1 MIKLKDNSY
10 KSINKIK
17 ENLKSENK
25 NISDEDIEKDINSLK
40 EISHRT
46 IKNIIENDN
55 LLIFPSDL
63 NKSKDIDKSKTI
75 FNIYNNEV
83 RTNNIMGFIGYN
95 DTQIKITSRFA
106 SNENDYFLHY
116 MLQKVLCLNIF
127 DLQHSTNKDDSFDFL
142 IYMFL
147 DLFQKAI
154 RQGIFKS
161 YQNREYNDA
170 NVRGV
175 IDINRHIKNNIP
187 FNGKIA
193 YNTREYSY
201 DNNITQLIRH
211 TIEYI
216 NTKSRGILNIN
227 EDIKSG
233 VFQIIEATKRYDKNK
248 RQSIINKNLKKLNH
262 PYFYEYE
269 PLRKICVQI
278 LRHEELKYGRE
289 ENKIY
294 GILFDGAYLWEEYIW
309 TILEDLNFKHPKN
322 KTGKGWINL
331 LNDNKKLWKIFPD
344 FYSNDKKIV
353 LDTKYK
359 RLNKKS
365 KKEDE
370 DESIKR
376 EDRFQIISYVYTLGA
391 KKGGFVYPSENKE
404 FSFDNIGILNREY
417 NKNIL
422 EDYSPSI
429 FKYAFLIPNKKSNEE
444 NFENINDFK
453 KEIEESENDLRKKSK
468 TNFNNLSF

>member
-1 MIKLKDNSY
+1 MSIIQIEDNDY
-10 KSINKIK
+10 KGVSINNDDMENIKRFANKKIK
-17 ENLKSENK
+17 YLKENNLFILSK
-25 NISDEDIEKDINSLK
+25 NSFKDDIENSA
-40 EISHRT
+40 
-46 IKNIIENDN
+46 IIELDEVN
-55 LLIFPSDL
+55 
-63 NKSKDIDKSKTI
+63 NK
-75 FNIYNNEV
+75 IYS
-83 RTNNIMGFIGYN
+83 NNIMGFIGYN

-106 SNENDYFLHY
+106 SEDEDYFLHY
-116 MLQKVLCLNIF
+116 MLQKVFYSNIF
-127 DLQHSTNKDDSFDFL
+127 NWEYTTERDYSFDFL
-142 IYMFL
+142 IYMFTYF
-147 DLFQKAI
+147 FQKAI

-161 YQNREYNDA
+161 YQKREYNDA

-248 RQSIINKNLKKLNH
+248 RQNIIGKNLKKLNH

-269 PLRKICVQI
+269 PLRKICIQI

-289 ENKIY
+289 EDKIY
-294 GILFDGAYLWEEYIW
+294 GILFDGAYLWEEYIY
-309 TILEDLNFKHPKN
+309 TILKDLNFKHPRN
-322 KTGKGWINL
+322 KEKTDGINL
-331 LNDNKKLWKIFPD
+331 LNKKWTVYPD
-344 FYSNDKKIV
+344 FYNYNKQIV

-359 RLNKKS
+359 MLNKDNDKIDGS
-365 KKEDE
+365 DKH
-370 DESIKR
+370 
-376 EDRFQIISYVYTLGA
+376 QIISYVYTLGA
-391 KKGGFVYPSENKE
+391 KIGGFVYPSENKE

-453 KEIEESENDLRKKSK
+453 KEIEKSENDFKEKIK
-468 TNFNNLSF
+468 NEFQ

>member
-1 MIKLKDNSY
+1 MSIIQIADNNY
-10 KSINKIK
+10 KGVS
-17 ENLKSENK
+17 
-25 NISDEDIEKDINSLK
+25 
-40 EISHRT
+40 
-46 IKNIIENDN
+46 
-55 LLIFPSDL
+55 
-63 NKSKDIDKSKTI
+63 IDKSDI
-75 FNIYNNEV
+75 ENIKQFANKKIKYLKENNLFILSKNSFKDDIENSDIIELDEV
-83 RTNNIMGFIGYN
+83 NNKIYSNNIMGFIGYN
-95 DTQIKITSRFA
+95 DTQIKITSRFTPN
-106 SNENDYFLHY
+106 SDKDYFLHY
-116 MLQKVLCLNIF
+116 MLQKVFYSNIF
-127 DLQHSTNKDDSFDFL
+127 NWEYTTERDYSFDFL
-142 IYMFL
+142 IYMFTYF
-147 DLFQKAI
+147 FQKAI

-161 YQNREYNDA
+161 YQKREYNDA

-216 NTKSRGILNIN
+216 NTKSKGILNIN

-269 PLRKICVQI
+269 PLRKICIQI
-278 LRHEELKYGRE
+278 LRHEEIKYGRE

-294 GILFDGAYLWEEYIW
+294 GILFDGAYLWEEYIY
-309 TILEDLNFKHPKN
+309 TILKDLDFLHPRN
-322 KTGKGWINL
+322 KEKTDGINL
-331 LNDNKKLWKIFPD
+331 LNKKWTVYPD
-344 FYSNDKKIV
+344 FYNYNKQIV

-359 RLNKKS
+359 MLNKDNDKIDGS
-365 KKEDE
+365 DKH
-370 DESIKR
+370 
-376 EDRFQIISYVYTLGA
+376 QIISYVYTLGA
-391 KKGGFVYPSENKE
+391 KIGGFVYPSENKE

-453 KEIEESENDLRKKSK
+453 KEIEKSENDFKEKIK
-468 TNFNNLSF
+468 NEFQ

>member
-1 MIKLKDNSY
+1 MSIIQIADNNY
-10 KSINKIK
+10 KGVS
-17 ENLKSENK
+17 
-25 NISDEDIEKDINSLK
+25 
-40 EISHRT
+40 
-46 IKNIIENDN
+46 
-55 LLIFPSDL
+55 
-63 NKSKDIDKSKTI
+63 IDKSDI
-75 FNIYNNEV
+75 ENIKQFANKKIKYLKENNLFILSKNSFKDDIENSDIIELDEV
-83 RTNNIMGFIGYN
+83 NNKIYSNNIMGFIGYN

-161 YQNREYNDA
+161 YQNRKYNDA

-216 NTKSRGILNIN
+216 NTKSKGILNIN

-248 RQSIINKNLKKLNH
+248 RQNIIGKNLKKLNH

-269 PLRKICVQI
+269 PLRKICIQI
-278 LRHEELKYGRE
+278 LSHEELKYGRE

-294 GILFDGAYLWEEYIW
+294 GILFDGAYLWEEYIY
-309 TILEDLNFKHPKN
+309 TILKDLNFKHPRN
-322 KTGKGWINL
+322 KEKTDGINL
-331 LNDNKKLWKIFPD
+331 LNNKWSVYPD
-344 FYSNDKKIV
+344 FYNYDKKIV

-359 RLNKKS
+359 MLNRNNEEIDGSDKH
-365 KKEDE
+365 
-370 DESIKR
+370 
-376 EDRFQIISYVYTLGA
+376 QIISYVYTLGA
-391 KKGGFVYPSENKE
+391 KIGGFVYPSENKE

-429 FKYAFLIPNKKSNEE
+429 FKYAFLIPNKKLNKE

-453 KEIEESENDLRKKSK
+453 KEIEKSENDFKEKIK
-468 TNFNNLSF
+468 NEFQ

>member
-1 MIKLKDNSY
+1 MSIIQIADNDY
-10 KSINKIK
+10 KGVS
-17 ENLKSENK
+17 
-25 NISDEDIEKDINSLK
+25 
-40 EISHRT
+40 
-46 IKNIIENDN
+46 
-55 LLIFPSDL
+55 
-63 NKSKDIDKSKTI
+63 IDKSDI
-75 FNIYNNEV
+75 ENIKQFANKKIKYLKENNLFILSKNSFKDDIENSDIIELDEV
-83 RTNNIMGFIGYN
+83 NNKIYSNNIMGFIGYN

-161 YQNREYNDA
+161 YQKREYNDA

-216 NTKSRGILNIN
+216 NTKSKGILNIN
-227 EDIKSG
+227 EYIKSG

-269 PLRKICVQI
+269 PLRKICIQI

-294 GILFDGAYLWEEYIW
+294 GILFDGAYLWEEYIY
-309 TILEDLNFKHPKN
+309 TILKDLDFLHPRN
-322 KTGKGWINL
+322 KEKTDGINL
-331 LNDNKKLWKIFPD
+331 LNKKWTVYPD
-344 FYSNDKKIV
+344 FYNYNKQIV

-359 RLNKKS
+359 MLNKDNDKIDGS
-365 KKEDE
+365 DKH
-370 DESIKR
+370 
-376 EDRFQIISYVYTLGA
+376 QIISYVYTLGA
-391 KKGGFVYPSENKE
+391 KIGGFVYPSENKE

-453 KEIEESENDLRKKSK
+453 KEIEKSENDFKEKIK
-468 TNFNNLSF
+468 NEFQ

>member
-10 KSINKIK
+10 KSINEIK

-63 NKSKDIDKSKTI
+63 NKSKDIDESKTI

-83 RTNNIMGFIGYN
+83 RTNNLMGFIGYN
-95 DTQIKITSRFA
+95 DTQIKITSRFTPN
-106 SNENDYFLHY
+106 SDKDYFLHY

-269 PLRKICVQI
+269 PLRKICIQI

-309 TILEDLNFKHPKN
+309 TILKDLNFKHPEN
-322 KTGKGWINL
+322 KTGKGGINL
-331 LNDNKKLWKIFPD
+331 LEKDWEVFPD
-344 FYSNDKKIV
+344 FYKINNEKNIV

-359 RLNKKS
+359 RLENK
-365 KKEDE
+365 D
-370 DESIKR
+370 I
-376 EDRFQIISYVYTLGA
+376 DRNDKHQIISYVYTLGA
-391 KKGGFVYPSENKE
+391 KIGGFVYPSENKE

-429 FKYAFLIPNKKSNEE
+429 FKYAFLIPNE
-444 NFENINDFK
+444 NFKNIKEFANKIKTSEDNFKEKIENKFQ
-453 KEIEESENDLRKKSK
+453 
-468 TNFNNLSF
+468 LSF

>member
-1 MIKLKDNSY
+1 MSIIQIADNDYKGVSIDKTDIENIKQFANKKIKYLKENNLFILSKNSF
-10 KSINKIK
+10 KDDIENSDIIELDEVNNKIY
-17 ENLKSENK
+17 S
-25 NISDEDIEKDINSLK
+25 
-40 EISHRT
+40 
-46 IKNIIENDN
+46 
-55 LLIFPSDL
+55 
-63 NKSKDIDKSKTI
+63 
-75 FNIYNNEV
+75 
-83 RTNNIMGFIGYN
+83 NNIMGFIGYN

-127 DLQHSTNKDDSFDFL
+127 DLQHSTDKDDSFDFL

-161 YQNREYNDA
+161 YQKREYNDA

-269 PLRKICVQI
+269 PLRKICIQI

-294 GILFDGAYLWEEYIW
+294 GILFDGAYLWEEYIY
-309 TILEDLNFKHPKN
+309 TILKDLDFLHPRN
-322 KTGKGWINL
+322 KEKTDGINL
-331 LNDNKKLWKIFPD
+331 LNKKWTVYPD
-344 FYSNDKKIV
+344 FYNYNKQIV

-359 RLNKKS
+359 MLNKDNDKIDGS
-365 KKEDE
+365 DKH
-370 DESIKR
+370 
-376 EDRFQIISYVYTLGA
+376 QIISYVYTLGA
-391 KKGGFVYPSENKE
+391 KIGAFIYPIKE
-404 FSFDNIGILNREY
+404 TKEDLKSLIGELNNSKNNGIL
-417 NKNIL
+417 KA
-422 EDYSPSI
+422 SI
-429 FKYAFLIPNKKSNEE
+429 HKCGFLIPNE
-444 NFENINDFK
+444 NFKNIKEFANKIKTSEDNFKEKIENKFQ
-453 KEIEESENDLRKKSK
+453 
-468 TNFNNLSF
+468 LSF

>member
-10 KSINKIK
+10 KSINEIK

-25 NISDEDIEKDINSLK
+25 NISDEDIEEDINSLEK
-40 EISHRT
+40 ISHRT

-63 NKSKDIDKSKTI
+63 NKSKDIDDSKTI

-116 MLQKVLCLNIF
+116 MLQKILCLNIF

-269 PLRKICVQI
+269 PLRKICIQI

-309 TILEDLNFKHPKN
+309 TILKDLNFKHPEN
-322 KTGKGWINL
+322 KTGKGGINL
-331 LNDNKKLWKIFPD
+331 LEKDWEVFPD
-344 FYSNDKKIV
+344 FYKINNEKNIV

-359 RLNKKS
+359 RLENK
-365 KKEDE
+365 D
-370 DESIKR
+370 I
-376 EDRFQIISYVYTLGA
+376 DRNDKHQIISYVYTLGA
-391 KKGGFVYPSENKE
+391 KIGGFVYPSENKE

-429 FKYAFLIPNKKSNEE
+429 FKYAFLIPNE
-444 NFENINDFK
+444 NFKNIKEFANKIKTSEDNFKEKIENKFQ
-453 KEIEESENDLRKKSK
+453 
-468 TNFNNLSF
+468 LSF

>member
-1 MIKLKDNSY
+1 MSIIQIADNNY
-10 KSINKIK
+10 KGVS
-17 ENLKSENK
+17 
-25 NISDEDIEKDINSLK
+25 
-40 EISHRT
+40 
-46 IKNIIENDN
+46 
-55 LLIFPSDL
+55 
-63 NKSKDIDKSKTI
+63 IDKSDI
-75 FNIYNNEV
+75 ENIKQFANKKIKYLKENNLFILSKNSFKDDIENSDIIELDEV
-83 RTNNIMGFIGYN
+83 NNKIYSNNIMGFIGYN
-95 DTQIKITSRFA
+95 DTQIKITSRFTPN
-106 SNENDYFLHY
+106 SDKDYFLHY
-116 MLQKVLCLNIF
+116 MLQKVFYSNIF
-127 DLQHSTNKDDSFDFL
+127 NWEYTTERDYSFDFL
-142 IYMFL
+142 IYMFTYF
-147 DLFQKAI
+147 FQKAI

-161 YQNREYNDA
+161 YQNREYNNA

-216 NTKSRGILNIN
+216 NMKSRGILNIN

-233 VFQIIEATKRYDKNK
+233 VSQIIEATKRYDKNK

-269 PLRKICVQI
+269 PLRKICIQI

-294 GILFDGAYLWEEYIW
+294 GILFDGAYLWEEYIY
-309 TILEDLNFKHPKN
+309 TILKDLDFLHPRN
-322 KTGKGWINL
+322 KEKTDGINL
-331 LNDNKKLWKIFPD
+331 LNKKWTVYPD
-344 FYSNDKKIV
+344 FYNYNKQIV

-359 RLNKKS
+359 MLNKDNDKIDGS
-365 KKEDE
+365 DKH
-370 DESIKR
+370 
-376 EDRFQIISYVYTLGA
+376 QIISYVYTLGA
-391 KKGGFVYPSENKE
+391 KIGGFVYPSENKE

-429 FKYAFLIPNKKSNEE
+429 FKYAFLIPNKKSNKE

-453 KEIEESENDLRKKSK
+453 KEIEKSENDFKEKIK
-468 TNFNNLSF
+468 NEFQ

>member
-1 MIKLKDNSY
+1 MSIIQIEDNDYKGVSINNDDMENIKRFANKKIKYLKENNLFILSKNSFKDDIENSY
-10 KSINKIK
+10 IIELDEVNNKIY
-17 ENLKSENK
+17 S
-25 NISDEDIEKDINSLK
+25 
-40 EISHRT
+40 
-46 IKNIIENDN
+46 
-55 LLIFPSDL
+55 
-63 NKSKDIDKSKTI
+63 
-75 FNIYNNEV
+75 
-83 RTNNIMGFIGYN
+83 NNIMGFIGYN
-95 DTQIKITSRFA
+95 DTQIKITSRFTPN
-106 SNENDYFLHY
+106 SDKDYFLHY
-116 MLQKVLCLNIF
+116 MLQKVFYSNIF
-127 DLQHSTNKDDSFDFL
+127 NWEYTTERDYSFDFL
-142 IYMFL
+142 IYMFTYF
-147 DLFQKAI
+147 FQKAI

-161 YQNREYNDA
+161 YQKREYNDA

-269 PLRKICVQI
+269 PLRKICIQI

-289 ENKIY
+289 EDKIY
-294 GILFDGAYLWEEYIW
+294 GILFDGAYLWEEYIY
-309 TILEDLNFKHPKN
+309 TILKDLDFLHPRN
-322 KTGKGWINL
+322 KEKTDGINL
-331 LNDNKKLWKIFPD
+331 LNKKWTVYPD
-344 FYSNDKKIV
+344 FYNYNKQIV

-359 RLNKKS
+359 MLNKDNDKIDGS
-365 KKEDE
+365 DKH
-370 DESIKR
+370 
-376 EDRFQIISYVYTLGA
+376 QIISYVYTLGA
-391 KKGGFVYPSENKE
+391 KIGGFVYPSENKE

-429 FKYAFLIPNKKSNEE
+429 FKYAFLIPNKKSNKE

-453 KEIEESENDLRKKSK
+453 KEIEKSENDFKKK
-468 TNFNNLSF
+468 IKNEFQ

>member
-1 MIKLKDNSY
+1 MSIIQIADNNY
-10 KSINKIK
+10 KGVS
-17 ENLKSENK
+17 
-25 NISDEDIEKDINSLK
+25 
-40 EISHRT
+40 
-46 IKNIIENDN
+46 
-55 LLIFPSDL
+55 
-63 NKSKDIDKSKTI
+63 IDKSDI
-75 FNIYNNEV
+75 ENIKQFANKKIKYLKENNLFILSKNSFKDDIENSDIIELDEV
-83 RTNNIMGFIGYN
+83 NNKIYSNNIMGFIGYN
-95 DTQIKITSRFA
+95 DTQIKITSRFTPN
-106 SNENDYFLHY
+106 SDKDYFLHY
-116 MLQKVLCLNIF
+116 MLQKVFYSNIF
-127 DLQHSTNKDDSFDFL
+127 NWEYTTERDYSFDFL
-142 IYMFL
+142 IYMFTHF
-147 DLFQKAI
+147 FQKAI

-269 PLRKICVQI
+269 PLRKICIQI

-294 GILFDGAYLWEEYIW
+294 GILFDGAYLWEEYIY
-309 TILEDLNFKHPKN
+309 TILKDLDFLHPRN
-322 KTGKGWINL
+322 KEKTDGINL
-331 LNDNKKLWKIFPD
+331 LNKKWTVYPD
-344 FYSNDKKIV
+344 FYNYNKQIV

-359 RLNKKS
+359 MLNKDNDKIDGS
-365 KKEDE
+365 DKH
-370 DESIKR
+370 
-376 EDRFQIISYVYTLGA
+376 QIISYVYTLGA
-391 KKGGFVYPSENKE
+391 KIGGFVYPSENKE

-444 NFENINDFK
+444 NFNNIKEFKDEIEKSENDFK
-453 KEIEESENDLRKKSK
+453 EKIKNE
-468 TNFNNLSF
+468 FQ

>member
-233 VFQIIEATKRYDKNK
+233 IFKIIEATKRYDKNK

-269 PLRKICVQI
+269 PLRKICIQI

-289 ENKIY
+289 EDKIY
-294 GILFDGAYLWEEYIW
+294 GILFDGAYLWEEYIY
-309 TILEDLNFKHPKN
+309 TILKDLNFKHPRN
-322 KTGKGWINL
+322 KEKTDGINL
-331 LNDNKKLWKIFPD
+331 LNNKWSVYPD
-344 FYSNDKKIV
+344 FYNYDKKIV

-359 RLNKKS
+359 MLNKNNEEIDGSDKH
-365 KKEDE
+365 
-370 DESIKR
+370 
-376 EDRFQIISYVYTLGA
+376 QIISYVYTLGA
-391 KKGGFVYPSENKE
+391 KIGGFVYPSENKE

-429 FKYAFLIPNKKSNEE
+429 FKYAFLIPNE
-444 NFENINDFK
+444 NFKNIKEFANKIKTSEDNFKEKIENKFQ
-453 KEIEESENDLRKKSK
+453 
-468 TNFNNLSF
+468 LSF

>member
-10 KSINKIK
+10 KSINEIK

-25 NISDEDIEKDINSLK
+25 NISDEDIEKDINSLEK
-40 EISHRT
+40 ISHRT

-63 NKSKDIDKSKTI
+63 NKSKDIDDSKTI
-75 FNIYNNEV
+75 FNIYNDKIL
-83 RTNNIMGFIGYN
+83 TNNLMGFIGYN

-106 SNENDYFLHY
+106 TDKNDYFLHY
-116 MLQKVLCLNIF
+116 MLQKVFYSNIF
-127 DLQHSTNKDDSFDFL
+127 NWEYTTERDYSFDFL
-142 IYMFL
+142 IYMFTHF
-147 DLFQKAI
+147 FQKAI

-175 IDINRHIKNNIP
+175 ININRHIKNNIP

-269 PLRKICVQI
+269 PLRKICIQI

-294 GILFDGAYLWEEYIW
+294 GILFDGSYLWEEYIW
-309 TILEDLNFKHPKN
+309 TILKDLNFKHPEN
-322 KTGKGWINL
+322 KTGKGGINL
-331 LNDNKKLWKIFPD
+331 LEKDWEVFPD
-344 FYSNDKKIV
+344 FYKINNEKNIV

-359 RLNKKS
+359 RLENK
-365 KKEDE
+365 D
-370 DESIKR
+370 I
-376 EDRFQIISYVYTLGA
+376 DRNDKHQIISYVYTLGA
-391 KKGGFVYPSENKE
+391 KIGGFVYPLENEE
-404 FSFDNIGILNREY
+404 FGCECEEIGTVKNNINHIA
-417 NKNIL
+417 
-422 EDYSPSI
+422 SI
-429 FKYAFLIPNKKSNEE
+429 YKYGFLIANKKSNEE
-444 NFENINDFK
+444 NFNNIKEFADKIKTSEDKFKEKIENKFQ
-453 KEIEESENDLRKKSK
+453 
-468 TNFNNLSF
+468 

>member
-1 MIKLKDNSY
+1 MSIIQIADNNY
-10 KSINKIK
+10 KGVS
-17 ENLKSENK
+17 
-25 NISDEDIEKDINSLK
+25 
-40 EISHRT
+40 
-46 IKNIIENDN
+46 
-55 LLIFPSDL
+55 
-63 NKSKDIDKSKTI
+63 IDKSDI
-75 FNIYNNEV
+75 ENIKQFANKKIKYLKENNLFILSKNSFKDDIENSDIIELDEV
-83 RTNNIMGFIGYN
+83 NNKIYSNNIMGFIGYN

-127 DLQHSTNKDDSFDFL
+127 DLQHSTDKDDSFDFL

-269 PLRKICVQI
+269 PLRKICIQI

-294 GILFDGAYLWEEYIW
+294 GILFDGAYLWEEYIY
-309 TILEDLNFKHPKN
+309 TILKDLDFLHPRN
-322 KTGKGWINL
+322 KEKTDGINL
-331 LNDNKKLWKIFPD
+331 LNKKWTVYPD
-344 FYSNDKKIV
+344 FYNYNKQIV

-359 RLNKKS
+359 MLNKDNDKIDGS
-365 KKEDE
+365 DKH
-370 DESIKR
+370 
-376 EDRFQIISYVYTLGA
+376 QIISYVYTLGA
-391 KKGGFVYPSENKE
+391 KIGAFIYPIKE
-404 FSFDNIGILNREY
+404 TKEDLKSLIGELNNSKNNGIL
-417 NKNIL
+417 KA
-422 EDYSPSI
+422 SI
-429 FKYAFLIPNKKSNEE
+429 HKCGFLIPNE
-444 NFENINDFK
+444 NFKNIKEFANKIKTSEDNFKEKIENKFQ
-453 KEIEESENDLRKKSK
+453 
-468 TNFNNLSF
+468 LSF

>member
-1 MIKLKDNSY
+1 MSIIQIADNNYKGVSIDKTDIENIKQFANKKIKYLKENNLFILSKNSF
-10 KSINKIK
+10 KDDIENSDIIELDEVNNKIY
-17 ENLKSENK
+17 S
-25 NISDEDIEKDINSLK
+25 
-40 EISHRT
+40 
-46 IKNIIENDN
+46 
-55 LLIFPSDL
+55 
-63 NKSKDIDKSKTI
+63 
-75 FNIYNNEV
+75 
-83 RTNNIMGFIGYN
+83 NNIMGFIGYN
-95 DTQIKITSRFA
+95 DTQIKITSRFTPN
-106 SNENDYFLHY
+106 SDKDYFLHY
-116 MLQKVLCLNIF
+116 MLQKVFYSNIF
-127 DLQHSTNKDDSFDFL
+127 NWEYTTERDYSFDFL
-142 IYMFL
+142 IYMFTHF
-147 DLFQKAI
+147 FQKAI

-175 IDINRHIKNNIP
+175 IDINRHTKNNIP

-201 DNNITQLIRH
+201 DSNITQLIRH

-216 NTKSRGILNIN
+216 NTKSKGILNIN

-269 PLRKICVQI
+269 PLRKICIQI

-289 ENKIY
+289 EDKIY
-294 GILFDGAYLWEEYIW
+294 GILFDGAYLWEEYIY
-309 TILEDLNFKHPKN
+309 TILKDLDFLHPRN
-322 KTGKGWINL
+322 KEKTDGINL
-331 LNDNKKLWKIFPD
+331 LNKKWTVYPD
-344 FYSNDKKIV
+344 FYNYNKQIV

-359 RLNKKS
+359 MLNKDNDKIDGS
-365 KKEDE
+365 DKH
-370 DESIKR
+370 
-376 EDRFQIISYVYTLGA
+376 QIISYVYTLGA
-391 KKGGFVYPSENKE
+391 KIGGFVYPSENKE

-453 KEIEESENDLRKKSK
+453 KEIEKSENDFKEKIK
-468 TNFNNLSF
+468 NKFQ

>member
-10 KSINKIK
+10 KSINEIK

-25 NISDEDIEKDINSLK
+25 NISDEDIEKDINSLEK
-40 EISHRT
+40 ISHRT

-75 FNIYNNEV
+75 FNIYNDKIL
-83 RTNNIMGFIGYN
+83 TNNLMGFIGYN

-106 SNENDYFLHY
+106 TDKNDYFLHY

-269 PLRKICVQI
+269 PLRKICIQI

-294 GILFDGAYLWEEYIW
+294 GILFDGAYLWEEYIC
-309 TILEDLNFKHPKN
+309 TILKDLDFLHPRN
-322 KTGKGWINL
+322 KEKTDGINL
-331 LNDNKKLWKIFPD
+331 LNKKWTVYPD
-344 FYSNDKKIV
+344 FYNYNKQIV

-359 RLNKKS
+359 MLNKDNDKIDGS
-365 KKEDE
+365 DKH
-370 DESIKR
+370 
-376 EDRFQIISYVYTLGA
+376 QIISYVYTLGA
-391 KKGGFVYPSENKE
+391 KIGGFVYPSENKE

-453 KEIEESENDLRKKSK
+453 KEIEKSENDFKKK
-468 TNFNNLSF
+468 IKNEFQ

>member
-1 MIKLKDNSY
+1 MSIIQIADNDY
-10 KSINKIK
+10 KGVS
-17 ENLKSENK
+17 
-25 NISDEDIEKDINSLK
+25 
-40 EISHRT
+40 
-46 IKNIIENDN
+46 
-55 LLIFPSDL
+55 
-63 NKSKDIDKSKTI
+63 IDKSDI
-75 FNIYNNEV
+75 ENIKQFANKKIKYLKENNLFILSKNSFKDDIENSDIIELDEV
-83 RTNNIMGFIGYN
+83 NNKIYSNNIMGFIGYN
-95 DTQIKITSRFA
+95 DTKIKITSRFA

-161 YQNREYNDA
+161 YQKREYNDA

-269 PLRKICVQI
+269 PLRKICIQI

-309 TILEDLNFKHPKN
+309 TILKDLNFKHPEN
-322 KTGKGWINL
+322 KTGKGGINL
-331 LNDNKKLWKIFPD
+331 LEKDWEVFPD
-344 FYSNDKKIV
+344 FYKINNEKNIV

-359 RLNKKS
+359 RLENK
-365 KKEDE
+365 D
-370 DESIKR
+370 I
-376 EDRFQIISYVYTLGA
+376 DRNDKHQIISYVYTLGA
-391 KKGGFVYPSENKE
+391 KIGGFIYPSENKE
-404 FSFDNIGILNREY
+404 FSFDNIGISNREY

-429 FKYAFLIPNKKSNEE
+429 FKYAFLIPNKKSNKE

-453 KEIEESENDLRKKSK
+453 KEIEKSENDFKEKIK
-468 TNFNNLSF
+468 NEFQ

>member
-1 MIKLKDNSY
+1 MSIIQIADNNY
-10 KSINKIK
+10 KGVS
-17 ENLKSENK
+17 
-25 NISDEDIEKDINSLK
+25 
-40 EISHRT
+40 
-46 IKNIIENDN
+46 
-55 LLIFPSDL
+55 
-63 NKSKDIDKSKTI
+63 IDKSDI
-75 FNIYNNEV
+75 ENIKQFANKKIKYLKENNLFILSKNSFKDDIENSDIIELDEV
-83 RTNNIMGFIGYN
+83 NNKIYSNNIMGFIGYN
-95 DTQIKITSRFA
+95 DTQIKITSRFTPN
-106 SNENDYFLHY
+106 SDKDYFLHY
-116 MLQKVLCLNIF
+116 MLQKVFYSNIF
-127 DLQHSTNKDDSFDFL
+127 NWEYTTERDYSFDFL
-142 IYMFL
+142 IYMFTHF
-147 DLFQKAI
+147 FQKAI

-193 YNTREYSY
+193 HNTREYSY

-269 PLRKICVQI
+269 PLIKICIQI

-294 GILFDGAYLWEEYIW
+294 GILFDGAYLWEEYIY
-309 TILEDLNFKHPKN
+309 TILKDLDFLHPRN
-322 KTGKGWINL
+322 KEKTDGINL
-331 LNDNKKLWKIFPD
+331 LNKKWTVYPD
-344 FYSNDKKIV
+344 FYNYNKQIV

-359 RLNKKS
+359 MLNKYNDKIDGS
-365 KKEDE
+365 DKH
-370 DESIKR
+370 
-376 EDRFQIISYVYTLGA
+376 QIISYVYTLGA
-391 KKGGFVYPSENKE
+391 KIGGFVYPSENKE

-453 KEIEESENDLRKKSK
+453 KEIEKSENDFKEKIK
-468 TNFNNLSF
+468 NEFQ

>member
-1 MIKLKDNSY
+1 MSIIQIADNDY
-10 KSINKIK
+10 KGVS
-17 ENLKSENK
+17 
-25 NISDEDIEKDINSLK
+25 
-40 EISHRT
+40 
-46 IKNIIENDN
+46 
-55 LLIFPSDL
+55 
-63 NKSKDIDKSKTI
+63 IDKSDI
-75 FNIYNNEV
+75 ENIKQFANKKIKYLKENNLFILSKNSFKDDIENSDIIELDEV
-83 RTNNIMGFIGYN
+83 NNKIYSNNIMGFIGYN
-95 DTQIKITSRFA
+95 DTKIKITSRFA

-161 YQNREYNDA
+161 YQKREYNDA

-187 FNGKIA
+187 FGGKVA
-193 YNTREYSY
+193 YKTREYSR
-201 DNNITQLIRH
+201 DNDITQLIRH

-248 RQSIINKNLKKLNH
+248 RQNIIGKNLKKLNH

-289 ENKIY
+289 EDKIY

-309 TILEDLNFKHPKN
+309 TILKDLNFKHPRN
-322 KTGKGWINL
+322 KEKTDGINL
-331 LNDNKKLWKIFPD
+331 LNNKWSVYPD
-344 FYSNDKKIV
+344 FYNYDKKIV

-359 RLNKKS
+359 MLNKNNEEIDGSDKH
-365 KKEDE
+365 
-370 DESIKR
+370 
-376 EDRFQIISYVYTLGA
+376 QIISYVYTLGA
-391 KKGGFVYPSENKE
+391 KIGGFVYPSENKE

-429 FKYAFLIPNKKSNEE
+429 FKYAFLIPNE
-444 NFENINDFK
+444 NFKNIKEFANKIKTSEDNFKEKIENKFQ
-453 KEIEESENDLRKKSK
+453 
-468 TNFNNLSF
+468 LSF

>member
-10 KSINKIK
+10 KSINEIK

-25 NISDEDIEKDINSLK
+25 DKNISEENIEKDINSLK

-63 NKSKDIDKSKTI
+63 NKSKDIDDNKTI
-75 FNIYNNEV
+75 FNIYNNEI

-106 SNENDYFLHY
+106 TDKNDYFLHY

-127 DLQHSTNKDDSFDFL
+127 NLQHSTDKDDSFDFL
-142 IYMFL
+142 IYMFIHF
-147 DLFQKAI
+147 FQKAI
-154 RQGIFKS
+154 RQGIYKS
-161 YQNREYNDA
+161 YQKREYNDA

-175 IDINRHIKNNIP
+175 IDINRHIRNNIP
-187 FNGKIA
+187 FNGKVA
-193 YNTREYSY
+193 YRTREYSN

-216 NTKSRGILNIN
+216 NTKNRGILNIN
-227 EDIKSG
+227 EEIKSA
-233 VFQIIEATKRYDKNK
+233 VLQIIESTPRYDKSK
-248 RQSIINKNLKKLNH
+248 RHSVINKNLKKLNH

-294 GILFDGAYLWEEYIW
+294 GIIFDGSYLWEEYIW
-309 TILEDLNFKHPKN
+309 TILKDLKFKHPQN
-322 KTGKGWINL
+322 KTGKGRINL
-331 LNDNKKLWKIFPD
+331 LNNGWKVYPD
-344 FYSNDKKIV
+344 FYNDDRKIV

-359 RLNKKS
+359 NLNKDNDKIEPAD
-365 KKEDE
+365 KH
-370 DESIKR
+370 
-376 EDRFQIISYVYTLGA
+376 QIISYVYTLGA
-391 KKGGFVYPSENKE
+391 KIGGFVYPLENKE
-404 FSFDNIGILNREY
+404 FGCNAEEIGSVNNNINHIA
-417 NKNIL
+417 
-422 EDYSPSI
+422 SI
-429 FKYAFLIPNKKSNEE
+429 YKYAFFIANK
-444 NFENINDFK
+444 NFENIKKFADEIKNSEDEFK
-453 KEIEESENDLRKKSK
+453 NILIKL
-468 TNFNNLSF
+468 

>member
-1 MIKLKDNSY
+1 MSIIQIADNDY
-10 KSINKIK
+10 KGVS
-17 ENLKSENK
+17 
-25 NISDEDIEKDINSLK
+25 
-40 EISHRT
+40 
-46 IKNIIENDN
+46 
-55 LLIFPSDL
+55 
-63 NKSKDIDKSKTI
+63 IDKSDI
-75 FNIYNNEV
+75 ENIKQFANKKIKYLKENNLFILSKNSFKDDIENSDIIELDEV
-83 RTNNIMGFIGYN
+83 NNKIYSNNIMGFIGYN
-95 DTQIKITSRFA
+95 DTQIKITSRFTPN
-106 SNENDYFLHY
+106 SDKDYFLHY
-116 MLQKVLCLNIF
+116 MLQKVFYSNIF
-127 DLQHSTNKDDSFDFL
+127 NWEYTTERDYSFDFL
-142 IYMFL
+142 IYMFTHF
-147 DLFQKAI
+147 FQKAI

-294 GILFDGAYLWEEYIW
+294 GILFDGAYLWEEYIY
-309 TILEDLNFKHPKN
+309 TILKDLDFLHPRN
-322 KTGKGWINL
+322 KEKTDGINL
-331 LNDNKKLWKIFPD
+331 LNKKWTVYPD
-344 FYSNDKKIV
+344 FYNYNKQIV

-359 RLNKKS
+359 MLNKDNDKIDGS
-365 KKEDE
+365 DKH
-370 DESIKR
+370 
-376 EDRFQIISYVYTLGA
+376 QIISYVYTLGA
-391 KKGGFVYPSENKE
+391 KIGGFVYPSENKE

-453 KEIEESENDLRKKSK
+453 KEIEKSENDFKEKIK
-468 TNFNNLSF
+468 NEFQ

>member
-10 KSINKIK
+10 KSINEIK

-63 NKSKDIDKSKTI
+63 NKSKDIDDSKTI
-75 FNIYNNEV
+75 FNIYNDKIL
-83 RTNNIMGFIGYN
+83 TNNLMGFIGYN

-127 DLQHSTNKDDSFDFL
+127 DLQHSTDKDDSFDFL

-161 YQNREYNDA
+161 YQNRKYNDA

-269 PLRKICVQI
+269 PLRKICIQI
-278 LRHEELKYGRE
+278 LRYEELKYGRE

-309 TILEDLNFKHPKN
+309 TILKDLNFKHPKN

-453 KEIEESENDLRKKSK
+453 KEIEKSENDFKEKIK
-468 TNFNNLSF
+468 NEFQ

>member
-1 MIKLKDNSY
+1 MSIIQIADNNYKGVSIDKTDIENIKQFANKKIKYLKENNLFILSKNSF
-10 KSINKIK
+10 KDDIENSDIIELDEVNNKIY
-17 ENLKSENK
+17 S
-25 NISDEDIEKDINSLK
+25 
-40 EISHRT
+40 
-46 IKNIIENDN
+46 
-55 LLIFPSDL
+55 
-63 NKSKDIDKSKTI
+63 
-75 FNIYNNEV
+75 
-83 RTNNIMGFIGYN
+83 NNIMGFIGYN
-95 DTQIKITSRFA
+95 DTQIKITSRFTPN
-106 SNENDYFLHY
+106 SDKDYFLHY
-116 MLQKVLCLNIF
+116 MLQKVFYSNIF
-127 DLQHSTNKDDSFDFL
+127 NWEYTTERDYSFDFL
-142 IYMFL
+142 IYMFTHF
-147 DLFQKAI
+147 FQKAI

-269 PLRKICVQI
+269 SLRKICIQI

-294 GILFDGAYLWEEYIW
+294 GILFDGAYLWEEYIY
-309 TILEDLNFKHPKN
+309 TILKDLDFLHPRN
-322 KTGKGWINL
+322 KEKTDGINL
-331 LNDNKKLWKIFPD
+331 LNKKWTVYPD
-344 FYSNDKKIV
+344 FYNYNKKIV

-359 RLNKKS
+359 MLNKDNDKIDGS
-365 KKEDE
+365 DKH
-370 DESIKR
+370 
-376 EDRFQIISYVYTLGA
+376 QIISYVYTLGA
-391 KKGGFVYPSENKE
+391 KIGGFVYPSENKE

-453 KEIEESENDLRKKSK
+453 KEIEKSENDFKEKIK
-468 TNFNNLSF
+468 NEFQ

>member
-1 MIKLKDNSY
+1 MSIIQIADNNY
-10 KSINKIK
+10 KGVS
-17 ENLKSENK
+17 
-25 NISDEDIEKDINSLK
+25 
-40 EISHRT
+40 
-46 IKNIIENDN
+46 
-55 LLIFPSDL
+55 
-63 NKSKDIDKSKTI
+63 IDKSDI
-75 FNIYNNEV
+75 ENIKQFANKKIKYLKENNLFILSKNSFKDDIENSDIIELDEV
-83 RTNNIMGFIGYN
+83 NNKIYSNNIMGFIGYN
-95 DTQIKITSRFA
+95 DTQIKITSRFTPN
-106 SNENDYFLHY
+106 SDKDYFLNY
-116 MLQKVLCLNIF
+116 MLQKVFYSNIF
-127 DLQHSTNKDDSFDFL
+127 NWEYTTERDYSFDFL
-142 IYMFL
+142 IYMFTYF
-147 DLFQKAI
+147 FQKAI

-227 EDIKSG
+227 EDIKSV

-269 PLRKICVQI
+269 PLRKICIQI

-294 GILFDGAYLWEEYIW
+294 GILFDGAYLWEEYIY
-309 TILEDLNFKHPKN
+309 TILKDLDFLHPRN
-322 KTGKGWINL
+322 KEKTDGINL
-331 LNDNKKLWKIFPD
+331 LNKKWTVYPD
-344 FYSNDKKIV
+344 FYNYNKQIV

-359 RLNKKS
+359 MLNKDKIDGS
-365 KKEDE
+365 DKH
-370 DESIKR
+370 
-376 EDRFQIISYVYTLGA
+376 QIISYVYTLGA
-391 KKGGFVYPSENKE
+391 KIGGFVYPSENKE

-453 KEIEESENDLRKKSK
+453 KEIEKSENDFKEKIK
-468 TNFNNLSF
+468 NEFQ

>member
-1 MIKLKDNSY
+1 MSIIQIADNNY
-10 KSINKIK
+10 KGVS
-17 ENLKSENK
+17 
-25 NISDEDIEKDINSLK
+25 
-40 EISHRT
+40 
-46 IKNIIENDN
+46 
-55 LLIFPSDL
+55 
-63 NKSKDIDKSKTI
+63 IDKSDI
-75 FNIYNNEV
+75 ENIKQFANKKIKYLKENNLFILSKNSFKDDIENSDIIELDEV
-83 RTNNIMGFIGYN
+83 NNKIYSNNIMGFIGYN

-116 MLQKVLCLNIF
+116 MLQKVFYSNIF
-127 DLQHSTNKDDSFDFL
+127 NWEYTTERDYSFDFL
-142 IYMFL
+142 IYMFTHF
-147 DLFQKAI
+147 FQKAI

-161 YQNREYNDA
+161 YQKRKYNDA

-269 PLRKICVQI
+269 PLRKICIQI

-294 GILFDGAYLWEEYIW
+294 GILFDGAYLWEEYIY
-309 TILEDLNFKHPKN
+309 TILKDLDFLHPRN
-322 KTGKGWINL
+322 KEKTDGINL
-331 LNDNKKLWKIFPD
+331 LNKKWTVYPD
-344 FYSNDKKIV
+344 FYNYNKQIV

-359 RLNKKS
+359 MLNKDNDKIDGS
-365 KKEDE
+365 DKH
-370 DESIKR
+370 
-376 EDRFQIISYVYTLGA
+376 QIISYVYTLGA
-391 KKGGFVYPSENKE
+391 KIGGFVYPSENKE

-453 KEIEESENDLRKKSK
+453 KEIEKSENDFKEKIK
-468 TNFNNLSF
+468 GEFQ

>member
-10 KSINKIK
+10 KSINEIK

-25 NISDEDIEKDINSLK
+25 NISDEDIEKDINSLEK
-40 EISHRT
+40 ISHRT
-46 IKNIIENDN
+46 IKSIIENDN

-63 NKSKDIDKSKTI
+63 NKSKYIDESKTI
-75 FNIYNNEV
+75 FNIYNDKIL
-83 RTNNIMGFIGYN
+83 TNNLMGFIGYN
-95 DTQIKITSRFA
+95 DTKIKITSRFA

-127 DLQHSTNKDDSFDFL
+127 DLQHSTDKDDSFDFL

-161 YQNREYNDA
+161 YQKRKYNDA

-269 PLRKICVQI
+269 PLRKICIQI

-309 TILEDLNFKHPKN
+309 TILKDLNFKHPEN
-322 KTGKGWINL
+322 KTGKGGINL
-331 LNDNKKLWKIFPD
+331 LEKDWEVFPD
-344 FYSNDKKIV
+344 FYKINNEKNIV

-359 RLNKKS
+359 RLENK
-365 KKEDE
+365 D
-370 DESIKR
+370 I
-376 EDRFQIISYVYTLGA
+376 DRNDKHQIISYVYTLGA
-391 KKGGFVYPSENKE
+391 KIGGFVYPSENKE

-429 FKYAFLIPNKKSNEE
+429 FKYAFLIPNE
-444 NFENINDFK
+444 NFKNIKEFANKIKTSEDNFKEKIENKFQ
-453 KEIEESENDLRKKSK
+453 
-468 TNFNNLSF
+468 LSF

>member
-1 MIKLKDNSY
+1 MSIIQIADNNY
-10 KSINKIK
+10 KGVS
-17 ENLKSENK
+17 
-25 NISDEDIEKDINSLK
+25 
-40 EISHRT
+40 
-46 IKNIIENDN
+46 
-55 LLIFPSDL
+55 
-63 NKSKDIDKSKTI
+63 IDKSDI
-75 FNIYNNEV
+75 ENIKQFANKKIKYLKENNLFILSKNSFKDDIENSDIIELDEV
-83 RTNNIMGFIGYN
+83 NNKIYSNNIMGFIGYN
-95 DTQIKITSRFA
+95 DTQIKITSRFTPN
-106 SNENDYFLHY
+106 SDKDYFLHY
-116 MLQKVLCLNIF
+116 MLQKVFYSNIF
-127 DLQHSTNKDDSFDFL
+127 NWEYTTERDYSFDFL
-142 IYMFL
+142 IYMFTYF
-147 DLFQKAI
+147 FQKAI

-161 YQNREYNDA
+161 YQKREYNDA

-269 PLRKICVQI
+269 PLRKICIQI

-289 ENKIY
+289 EDKIY
-294 GILFDGAYLWEEYIW
+294 GILFDGAYLWEEYIY
-309 TILEDLNFKHPKN
+309 TILKDLDFLHPRN
-322 KTGKGWINL
+322 KEKTDGINL
-331 LNDNKKLWKIFPD
+331 LNKKWTVYPD
-344 FYSNDKKIV
+344 FYNYNKQIV
-353 LDTKYK
+353 LDTKCK
-359 RLNKKS
+359 MLNKDNDKIDGS
-365 KKEDE
+365 DKH
-370 DESIKR
+370 
-376 EDRFQIISYVYTLGA
+376 QIISYVYTLGA
-391 KKGGFVYPSENKE
+391 KIGGFVYPSENKE

-429 FKYAFLIPNKKSNEE
+429 FKYAFLIPNKKSNKE

-453 KEIEESENDLRKKSK
+453 KEIEKSENDFKEKIK
-468 TNFNNLSF
+468 NKFQ

>member
-1 MIKLKDNSY
+1 MSIIQIADNDY
-10 KSINKIK
+10 KGVS
-17 ENLKSENK
+17 
-25 NISDEDIEKDINSLK
+25 
-40 EISHRT
+40 
-46 IKNIIENDN
+46 
-55 LLIFPSDL
+55 
-63 NKSKDIDKSKTI
+63 IDKSDI
-75 FNIYNNEV
+75 ENIKQFANKKIKYLKENNLFILSKNSFKDDIENSDIIELDEV
-83 RTNNIMGFIGYN
+83 NNKIYSNNIMGFIGYN
-95 DTQIKITSRFA
+95 DTQIKITSRFTPN
-106 SNENDYFLHY
+106 SDKDYFLHY
-116 MLQKVLCLNIF
+116 MLQKVFYSNIF
-127 DLQHSTNKDDSFDFL
+127 NWEYTTERDYSFDFL
-142 IYMFL
+142 IYMFTHF
-147 DLFQKAI
+147 FQKAI

-175 IDINRHIKNNIP
+175 ININRHIKNNIP

-269 PLRKICVQI
+269 PLRKICIQI

-294 GILFDGAYLWEEYIW
+294 GILFDGAYLWEEYIY
-309 TILEDLNFKHPKN
+309 TILKDLDFLHPRN
-322 KTGKGWINL
+322 KEKTDGINL
-331 LNDNKKLWKIFPD
+331 LNKKWTVYPD
-344 FYSNDKKIV
+344 FYNYNKQIV

-359 RLNKKS
+359 MLNKDNDKIDGS
-365 KKEDE
+365 DKH
-370 DESIKR
+370 
-376 EDRFQIISYVYTLGA
+376 QIISYVYTLGA
-391 KKGGFVYPSENKE
+391 KIGGFVYPSENKE
-404 FSFDNIGILNREY
+404 FGCECEEIGTVKNNINHIA
-417 NKNIL
+417 
-422 EDYSPSI
+422 SI
-429 FKYAFLIPNKKSNEE
+429 YKYGFLIANKKSNEE
-444 NFENINDFK
+444 NFNNIKEFA
-453 KEIEESENDLRKKSK
+453 KEIKTSED
-468 TNFNNLSF
+468 NFKEKIENKFQ

>member
-1 MIKLKDNSY
+1 MSIIQIADNNY
-10 KSINKIK
+10 KGVS
-17 ENLKSENK
+17 
-25 NISDEDIEKDINSLK
+25 
-40 EISHRT
+40 
-46 IKNIIENDN
+46 
-55 LLIFPSDL
+55 
-63 NKSKDIDKSKTI
+63 IDKSDI
-75 FNIYNNEV
+75 ENIKQFANKKIKYLKENNLFILSKNSFKDDIENSDIIELDEV
-83 RTNNIMGFIGYN
+83 NNKIYSNNIMGFIGYN
-95 DTQIKITSRFA
+95 DTQIKITSRFTPN
-106 SNENDYFLHY
+106 SDKDYFLHY
-116 MLQKVLCLNIF
+116 MLQKVFYSNIF
-127 DLQHSTNKDDSFDFL
+127 NWEYTTERDYSFDFL
-142 IYMFL
+142 IYMFTHF
-147 DLFQKAI
+147 FQKAI

-161 YQNREYNDA
+161 YQKREYNDA

-216 NTKSRGILNIN
+216 NTKSKGILNIN

-269 PLRKICVQI
+269 PLRKICIQI

-294 GILFDGAYLWEEYIW
+294 GILFDGAYLWEEYIY
-309 TILEDLNFKHPKN
+309 TILKDLDFLHPRN
-322 KTGKGWINL
+322 KEKTDGINL
-331 LNDNKKLWKIFPD
+331 LNKKWTVYPD
-344 FYSNDKKIV
+344 FYNYNKQIV

-359 RLNKKS
+359 MLNKDNDKIDGS
-365 KKEDE
+365 DKH
-370 DESIKR
+370 
-376 EDRFQIISYVYTLGA
+376 QIISYVYTLGA
-391 KKGGFVYPSENKE
+391 KIGGFVYPSENKE

-429 FKYAFLIPNKKSNEE
+429 FKYAFLIPNKKSNKE

-453 KEIEESENDLRKKSK
+453 KEIEKSENDFKEKIK
-468 TNFNNLSF
+468 NEFQ

>member
-1 MIKLKDNSY
+1 MSIIQIADNNY
-10 KSINKIK
+10 KGVS
-17 ENLKSENK
+17 
-25 NISDEDIEKDINSLK
+25 
-40 EISHRT
+40 
-46 IKNIIENDN
+46 
-55 LLIFPSDL
+55 
-63 NKSKDIDKSKTI
+63 IDKSDI
-75 FNIYNNEV
+75 ENIKQFANKKIKYLKENNLFILSKNSFKDDIENSDIIELDEV
-83 RTNNIMGFIGYN
+83 NNKIYSNNIMGFIGYN
-95 DTQIKITSRFA
+95 DTQIKITSRFTPN
-106 SNENDYFLHY
+106 SDKDYFLHY
-116 MLQKVLCLNIF
+116 MLQKVFYSNIF
-127 DLQHSTNKDDSFDFL
+127 NWEYTTERDYSFDFL
-142 IYMFL
+142 IYMFTHF
-147 DLFQKAI
+147 FQKAI

-187 FNGKIA
+187 FNGNIA
-193 YNTREYSY
+193 YSTREYSY

-269 PLRKICVQI
+269 PLRKICIQI

-289 ENKIY
+289 EDKIY
-294 GILFDGAYLWEEYIW
+294 GILFDGAYLWEEYIY
-309 TILEDLNFKHPKN
+309 TILKDLDFLHPRN
-322 KTGKGWINL
+322 KEKTDGINL
-331 LNDNKKLWKIFPD
+331 LNKKWTVYPD
-344 FYSNDKKIV
+344 FYNYNKQIV

-359 RLNKKS
+359 MLNKDNDKIDGS
-365 KKEDE
+365 DKH
-370 DESIKR
+370 
-376 EDRFQIISYVYTLGA
+376 QIISYVYTLGA
-391 KKGGFVYPSENKE
+391 KIGGFVYPSENKE

-453 KEIEESENDLRKKSK
+453 KEIEKSENDFKEKIK
-468 TNFNNLSF
+468 NEFQ

>member
-1 MIKLKDNSY
+1 MSIIQIADNNYKGVSIY
-10 KSINKIK
+10 KSDIENIKQFANKKIKYLKENNLFILSKNSFKDDIENSDIIELDEVNNKIY
-17 ENLKSENK
+17 S
-25 NISDEDIEKDINSLK
+25 
-40 EISHRT
+40 
-46 IKNIIENDN
+46 
-55 LLIFPSDL
+55 
-63 NKSKDIDKSKTI
+63 
-75 FNIYNNEV
+75 
-83 RTNNIMGFIGYN
+83 NNIMGFIGYN

-106 SNENDYFLHY
+106 TDKNDYFLHY

-161 YQNREYNDA
+161 YQKREYNDA

-216 NTKSRGILNIN
+216 NTKSKGILNIN

-269 PLRKICVQI
+269 PLRKICIQI

-289 ENKIY
+289 EDKIY
-294 GILFDGAYLWEEYIW
+294 GILFDGAYLWEEYIY
-309 TILEDLNFKHPKN
+309 TILKDLDFLHPRN
-322 KTGKGWINL
+322 KEKTDGINL
-331 LNDNKKLWKIFPD
+331 LNKKWTVYPD
-344 FYSNDKKIV
+344 FYNYNKQIV

-359 RLNKKS
+359 MLNKDNDKIDGS
-365 KKEDE
+365 DKH
-370 DESIKR
+370 
-376 EDRFQIISYVYTLGA
+376 QIISYVYTLGA
-391 KKGGFVYPSENKE
+391 KIGGFVYPS
-404 FSFDNIGILNREY
+404 
-417 NKNIL
+417 
-422 EDYSPSI
+422 
-429 FKYAFLIPNKKSNEE
+429 
-444 NFENINDFK
+444 
-453 KEIEESENDLRKKSK
+453 
-468 TNFNNLSF
+468 

>member
-1 MIKLKDNSY
+1 MSIIQIADNNY
-10 KSINKIK
+10 KGVS
-17 ENLKSENK
+17 
-25 NISDEDIEKDINSLK
+25 
-40 EISHRT
+40 
-46 IKNIIENDN
+46 
-55 LLIFPSDL
+55 
-63 NKSKDIDKSKTI
+63 IDKSDI
-75 FNIYNNEV
+75 ENIKQFANKKIKYLKENNLFILSKNSFKDDIENSDIIELDEV
-83 RTNNIMGFIGYN
+83 NNKIYSNNIMGFIGYN
-95 DTQIKITSRFA
+95 DTQIKITSRFTPN
-106 SNENDYFLHY
+106 SDKDYFLNY
-116 MLQKVLCLNIF
+116 MLQKVFYSNIF
-127 DLQHSTNKDDSFDFL
+127 NWEYTTERDYSFDFL
-142 IYMFL
+142 IYMFTYF
-147 DLFQKAI
+147 FQKAI

-216 NTKSRGILNIN
+216 NTKSKGILNIN

-233 VFQIIEATKRYDKNK
+233 VFQIIEATKRYNKNK

-269 PLRKICVQI
+269 PLRKICIQI

-289 ENKIY
+289 EDKIY
-294 GILFDGAYLWEEYIW
+294 GILFDGAYLWEEYIC
-309 TILEDLNFKHPKN
+309 TILKDLDFLHPRN
-322 KTGKGWINL
+322 KEKTDGINL
-331 LNDNKKLWKIFPD
+331 LNKKWTVYPD
-344 FYSNDKKIV
+344 FYNYNKKIV

-359 RLNKKS
+359 MLNKDNDKIDGS
-365 KKEDE
+365 DKH
-370 DESIKR
+370 
-376 EDRFQIISYVYTLGA
+376 QIISYVYTLGA
-391 KKGGFVYPSENKE
+391 KIGGFVYPSENKE

-453 KEIEESENDLRKKSK
+453 KEIEKSENDFKEKIK
-468 TNFNNLSF
+468 NEFQ

>member
-10 KSINKIK
+10 KSINEIK

-25 NISDEDIEKDINSLK
+25 NISDEDIEKDINSLEK
-40 EISHRT
+40 ISHRT

-63 NKSKDIDKSKTI
+63 NKSKDIDESKTI
-75 FNIYNNEV
+75 FNIYNDKIL
-83 RTNNIMGFIGYN
+83 TNNLMGFIGYN
-95 DTQIKITSRFA
+95 DTKIKITSRFA

-161 YQNREYNDA
+161 YQKREYNDA
-170 NVRGV
+170 NVRGT

-216 NTKSRGILNIN
+216 DAKSKGILNIAKEEVN
-227 EDIKSG
+227 NSIS
-233 VFQIIEATKRYDKNK
+233 QIIEATSRYDKNK
-248 RQSIINKNLKKLNH
+248 RQNIIGENLKKLNH

-269 PLRKICVQI
+269 PLRKICIQI

-289 ENKIY
+289 EDKIY

-309 TILEDLNFKHPKN
+309 TILQDLNFKHPRN
-322 KTGKGWINL
+322 KEKTDGVKL
-331 LNDNKKLWKIFPD
+331 LNDKWSVYPD
-344 FYSNDKKIV
+344 FYNYDKKIV

-359 RLNKKS
+359 MLNKNNEEIDGSDKH
-365 KKEDE
+365 
-370 DESIKR
+370 
-376 EDRFQIISYVYTLGA
+376 QIISYVYTLGA
-391 KKGGFVYPSENKE
+391 KIGGFVYPSENKE

-453 KEIEESENDLRKKSK
+453 KEIEKSENDFKEKIK
-468 TNFNNLSF
+468 NEFQ

>member
-1 MIKLKDNSY
+1 MSIIQIADNNYKGVSIDKTDIENIKQFANKKIKYLKENNLFILSKNSF
-10 KSINKIK
+10 KDDIENSDIIELDEVNNKIY
-17 ENLKSENK
+17 S
-25 NISDEDIEKDINSLK
+25 
-40 EISHRT
+40 
-46 IKNIIENDN
+46 
-55 LLIFPSDL
+55 
-63 NKSKDIDKSKTI
+63 
-75 FNIYNNEV
+75 
-83 RTNNIMGFIGYN
+83 NNIMGFIGYN
-95 DTQIKITSRFA
+95 DTQIKITSRFTPN
-106 SNENDYFLHY
+106 SDKDYFLHY
-116 MLQKVLCLNIF
+116 MLQKVFYSNIF
-127 DLQHSTNKDDSFDFL
+127 NWEYTTERDYSFDFL
-142 IYMFL
+142 IYMFTH
-147 DLFQKAI
+147 LFQKAI

-216 NTKSRGILNIN
+216 NTKSKGILNIN

-269 PLRKICVQI
+269 PLRKICIQI

-294 GILFDGAYLWEEYIW
+294 GILFDGAYLWEEYIY
-309 TILEDLNFKHPKN
+309 TILKDLDFLHPRN
-322 KTGKGWINL
+322 KEKTDGINL
-331 LNDNKKLWKIFPD
+331 LNKKWTVYPD
-344 FYSNDKKIV
+344 FYNYNKQIV

-359 RLNKKS
+359 MLNKDNDKIDGS
-365 KKEDE
+365 DKH
-370 DESIKR
+370 
-376 EDRFQIISYVYTLGA
+376 QIISYVYTLGA
-391 KKGGFVYPSENKE
+391 KIGGFVYPSENKE

-453 KEIEESENDLRKKSK
+453 KEIEKSENDFKEKIK
-468 TNFNNLSF
+468 NEFQ

>member
-1 MIKLKDNSY
+1 MSIIQIADNDYKGVSIDKTDIENIKQFANKKIKYLKENNLFILSKNSF
-10 KSINKIK
+10 KDDIENSDIIELDEVNNKIY
-17 ENLKSENK
+17 S
-25 NISDEDIEKDINSLK
+25 
-40 EISHRT
+40 
-46 IKNIIENDN
+46 
-55 LLIFPSDL
+55 
-63 NKSKDIDKSKTI
+63 
-75 FNIYNNEV
+75 
-83 RTNNIMGFIGYN
+83 NNIMGFIGYN
-95 DTQIKITSRFA
+95 YTQIKITSRFTPN
-106 SNENDYFLHY
+106 SDKDYFLHY
-116 MLQKVLCLNIF
+116 MLQKVFYSNIF
-127 DLQHSTNKDDSFDFL
+127 NWEYTTERDYSFDFL
-142 IYMFL
+142 IYMFTHF
-147 DLFQKAI
+147 FQKAI

-161 YQNREYNDA
+161 YQNRKYNDA

-187 FNGKIA
+187 FNGEIA

-269 PLRKICVQI
+269 PLRKICIQI

-294 GILFDGAYLWEEYIW
+294 GILFDGAYLWEEYIY
-309 TILEDLNFKHPKN
+309 TILKDLDFLHPRN
-322 KTGKGWINL
+322 KEKTDGINL
-331 LNDNKKLWKIFPD
+331 LNKKWTVYPD
-344 FYSNDKKIV
+344 FYNYNKQIV

-359 RLNKKS
+359 MLNKDNDKIDGS
-365 KKEDE
+365 DKH
-370 DESIKR
+370 
-376 EDRFQIISYVYTLGA
+376 QIISYVYTLGA
-391 KKGGFVYPSENKE
+391 KIGGFVYPSENKE

-453 KEIEESENDLRKKSK
+453 KEIEKSENDFKEKIK
-468 TNFNNLSF
+468 NEFQ

>member
-1 MIKLKDNSY
+1 MSIIQIADNDY
-10 KSINKIK
+10 KGVS
-17 ENLKSENK
+17 
-25 NISDEDIEKDINSLK
+25 
-40 EISHRT
+40 
-46 IKNIIENDN
+46 
-55 LLIFPSDL
+55 
-63 NKSKDIDKSKTI
+63 IDKSDI
-75 FNIYNNEV
+75 ENIKQFANKKIKYLKENNLFILSKNSFKDDIENSDIIELDEV
-83 RTNNIMGFIGYN
+83 NNKIYSNNIMGFIGYN

-233 VFQIIEATKRYDKNK
+233 VFKIIEATKRYDKNK

-269 PLRKICVQI
+269 PLRKICIQI

-309 TILEDLNFKHPKN
+309 TILKDLNFKHPEN
-322 KTGKGWINL
+322 KTGKGGINL
-331 LNDNKKLWKIFPD
+331 LEKYWEVFPD
-344 FYSNDKKIV
+344 FYKINNEKNIV

-359 RLNKKS
+359 RLENK
-365 KKEDE
+365 D
-370 DESIKR
+370 I
-376 EDRFQIISYVYTLGA
+376 DRSDKHQIISYVYTLGA
-391 KKGGFVYPSENKE
+391 KIGGFVYPLENEE
-404 FSFDNIGILNREY
+404 FGCECEEIGTVKNNINHIA
-417 NKNIL
+417 
-422 EDYSPSI
+422 SI
-429 FKYAFLIPNKKSNEE
+429 YKYGFLIANKKSNEE
-444 NFENINDFK
+444 NFNNIKEFA
-453 KEIEESENDLRKKSK
+453 KEIKTSED
-468 TNFNNLSF
+468 NFKEKIENKFQ

>member
-1 MIKLKDNSY
+1 MSIIQIADNNY
-10 KSINKIK
+10 KGVS
-17 ENLKSENK
+17 
-25 NISDEDIEKDINSLK
+25 
-40 EISHRT
+40 
-46 IKNIIENDN
+46 
-55 LLIFPSDL
+55 
-63 NKSKDIDKSKTI
+63 IDKSDI
-75 FNIYNNEV
+75 ENIKQFANKKIKYLKENNLFILSKNSFKDDIENSDIIELDEV
-83 RTNNIMGFIGYN
+83 NNKIYSNNIMGFIGYN

-106 SNENDYFLHY
+106 SEDEDYFLHY
-116 MLQKVLCLNIF
+116 MLQKVFYSNIF
-127 DLQHSTNKDDSFDFL
+127 NWEYATEKDYSFDFL
-142 IYMFL
+142 IYMFTHF
-147 DLFQKAI
+147 FQKAI

-161 YQNREYNDA
+161 YQKREYNDA

-233 VFQIIEATKRYDKNK
+233 VFQIIEATKRYAKNK

-278 LRHEELKYGRE
+278 LRHEEIKYGRE
-289 ENKIY
+289 EDKIY

-453 KEIEESENDLRKKSK
+453 KEIEKSENDFKEKIK
-468 TNFNNLSF
+468 NEFQ